1 MKRKLRRNMTGKRL
15 SDPCSS
21 WKNETF
27 GLQNFV
33 RFLRKPLAF
42 WLAVWYPKDGETLSI
57 RRLK

>member
-15 SDPCSS
+15 SDSCNS

-42 WLAVWYPKDGETLSI
+42 WLAVW
-57 RRLK
+57 